1 MSNLLTNSLD
11 IVAVAKLLLAI
22 LCGGA
27 IGFERELSRKAA
39 GLRTNV
45 LICMGSALF
54 MIVSRQIGGGAPYT
68 DPARLVA
75 QVVTGIGFLGA
86 GVILQARGS
95 ITGLTTAATIF
106 IVAAVGITIGEGMF
120 GLAVLSTAL
129 IIIVLVVLRRV
140 ERFIIRR
147 QRMFHYSLK
156 THNPAQLLENLLD
169 LLERQNL
176 HLEDFDVDNS
186 PDGEHVVRISIV
198 TSIEGNRRLLT
209 ELPGL
214 GSDLM
219 TSTHEHGG

>member
-1 MSNLLTNSLD
+1 MTFITSLNFL
-11 IVAVAKLLLAI
+11 ITAKLVLAI

-54 MIVSRQIGGGAPYT
+54 MIISRHIGGGAPYT

-106 IVAAVGITIGEGMF
+106 VVGAVGIAIGDGMF
-120 GLAVLSTAL
+120 GTALLSTAL
-129 IIIVLVVLRRV
+129 IIVVLVVLRRV
-140 ERFIIRR
+140 ERFVLRR

-156 THNPAQLLENLLD
+156 TRNPAQLLENLLD
-169 LLERQNL
+169 LLERQHL
-176 HLEDFDVDNS
+176 QLEDFDVDNNTE
-186 PDGEHVVRISIV
+186 GEHIVRLSVV
-198 TSIEGNRRLLT
+198 TSIEGNRLLLT
-209 ELPGL
+209 ELPAL

-219 TSTHEHGG
+219 TSTHERSD

>member
-1 MSNLLTNSLD
+1 MTFITSPNFL
-11 IVAVAKLLLAI
+11 IAAKLVLAI

-27 IGFERELSRKAA
+27 IGFERELNRKAA

-54 MIVSRQIGGGAPYT
+54 MIISRHIGGGAPYT

-106 IVAAVGITIGEGMF
+106 VVGAVGIAIGDGMF
-120 GLAVLSTAL
+120 AAALLSTAL
-129 IIIVLVVLRRV
+129 IIVVLVVLRRV
-140 ERFIIRR
+140 ERFVLRR

-156 THNPAQLLENLLD
+156 TRDPAQLLENLLD
-169 LLERQNL
+169 LLERHHLQ
-176 HLEDFDVDNS
+176 LEDFDVDNNAE
-186 PDGEHVVRISIV
+186 GEHIVRLSVV
-198 TSIEGNRRLLT
+198 TSIEGNRQLLS
-209 ELPGL
+209 ELPSL

-219 TSTHEHGG
+219 TSTHQRSD

>member
-1 MSNLLTNSLD
+1 MTFITSLNFL
-11 IVAVAKLLLAI
+11 ITAKLVLAI

-54 MIVSRQIGGGAPYT
+54 MIISRHIGGGAPYT

-106 IVAAVGITIGEGMF
+106 VVGAVGIAIGDGMF
-120 GLAVLSTAL
+120 GTALLSTAL
-129 IIIVLVVLRRV
+129 IIVVLVVLRRV
-140 ERFIIRR
+140 ERFVLRR

-156 THNPAQLLENLLD
+156 TRNPAQLLENLLD
-169 LLERQNL
+169 LLERQHL
-176 HLEDFDVDNS
+176 QLEDFDVDNN
-186 PDGEHVVRISIV
+186 PEGEHIVRLSVV
-198 TSIEGNRRLLT
+198 TSIEGNRQLLT
-209 ELPGL
+209 ELPAL

-219 TSTHEHGG
+219 TSTHERSD

>member
-1 MSNLLTNSLD
+1 MSFITSLNFL
-11 IVAVAKLLLAI
+11 IAAKLVLAI

-54 MIVSRQIGGGAPYT
+54 MIISRHIGGGAPYT

-95 ITGLTTAATIF
+95 VTGLTTAATIF
-106 IVAAVGITIGEGMF
+106 VVAAVGIAIGDGMF
-120 GLAVLSTAL
+120 GAAVLSTAL
-129 IIIVLVVLRRV
+129 IIVVLVVLRRV
-140 ERFIIRR
+140 ERFVLRR

-156 THNPAQLLENLLD
+156 TRDPAQLLESLLD
-169 LLERQNL
+169 LLERQHL
-176 HLEDFDVDNS
+176 QLEDFDVDNNAE
-186 PDGEHVVRISIV
+186 GEHIVRLSVV
-198 TSIEGNRRLLT
+198 TSIEGNRQLLT
-209 ELPGL
+209 ELPAL

-219 TSTHEHGG
+219 TSTHERGD

>member
-1 MSNLLTNSLD
+1 MSFITSLNFL
-11 IVAVAKLLLAI
+11 ITAKLVLAI

-54 MIVSRQIGGGAPYT
+54 MIISRHIGGGAPYT

-106 IVAAVGITIGEGMF
+106 IVAAVGIAIGDGMF
-120 GLAVLSTAL
+120 AAALLSTAL
-129 IIIVLVVLRRV
+129 IIVVLVVLRRV
-140 ERFIIRR
+140 ERFVLRR

-156 THNPAQLLENLLD
+156 TRDPAQLLESLLD
-169 LLERQNL
+169 LLERQHL
-176 HLEDFDVDNS
+176 QLEDFDVDNNAE
-186 PDGEHVVRISIV
+186 GEHTVRLSVV
-198 TSIEGNRRLLT
+198 TSIEGNRQLLT
-209 ELPGL
+209 ELPAL

-219 TSTHEHGG
+219 TSTHERGD

>member
-1 MSNLLTNSLD
+1 MTFITSLNFL
-11 IVAVAKLLLAI
+11 IAAKLVLAI

-54 MIVSRQIGGGAPYT
+54 MIISRHIGGGAPYT

-95 ITGLTTAATIF
+95 VTGLTTAATIF
-106 IVAAVGITIGEGMF
+106 IVAAVGIAIGDGMF
-120 GLAVLSTAL
+120 GAALLSTAL
-129 IIIVLVVLRRV
+129 IIVVLVVLRRV
-140 ERFIIRR
+140 ERFVLRR

-156 THNPAQLLENLLD
+156 TRDPAQLLESLLD
-169 LLERQNL
+169 LLERQHL
-176 HLEDFDVDNS
+176 QLEDFDVDN
-186 PDGEHVVRISIV
+186 DAEGEHIVRLSVV
-198 TSIEGNRRLLT
+198 TSIEGNRQLLA
-209 ELPGL
+209 ELPAL

-219 TSTHEHGG
+219 TSTHERSD

>member
-1 MSNLLTNSLD
+1 MITTSLN
-11 IVAVAKLLLAI
+11 IVIALKLVLAI

-54 MIVSRQIGGGAPYT
+54 MIISRHIGGGAPYT

-106 IVAAVGITIGEGMF
+106 IVAAVGIAIGEGMF
-120 GLAVLSTAL
+120 SPALLSTVL
-129 IIIVLVVLRRV
+129 IISVLVVLRRV
-140 ERFIIRR
+140 ERFVIRR

-156 THNPAQLLENLLD
+156 TRDPAQFLENLLD
-169 LLERQNL
+169 LLERQHL
-176 HLEDFDVDNS
+176 QLEDFDVDNN
-186 PDGEHVVRISIV
+186 PEGEHVVRVSIV
-198 TSIEGNRRLLT
+198 TSIDGNRRLLS
-209 ELPGL
+209 ELPAL
-214 GSDLM
+214 GSDLT
-219 TSTHEHGG
+219 TSTHERGD

>member
-1 MSNLLTNSLD
+1 MTFITSLNFL
-11 IVAVAKLLLAI
+11 IAAKLVLAI

-54 MIVSRQIGGGAPYT
+54 MIISRHIGGGAPYT

-106 IVAAVGITIGEGMF
+106 VVGAVGIAIGDGMF
-120 GLAVLSTAL
+120 GAALLATAL

-140 ERFIIRR
+140 ERFILRR

-156 THNPAQLLENLLD
+156 TRDPAQLLESLLD
-169 LLERQNL
+169 LLERQHL
-176 HLEDFDVDNS
+176 QLEDFDVDNNGE
-186 PDGEHVVRISIV
+186 GEHTVRLSVV
-198 TSIEGNRRLLT
+198 TSIEGNRQLLT
-209 ELPGL
+209 ELPAL

-219 TSTHEHGG
+219 TSTYQRSD

>member
-1 MSNLLTNSLD
+1 MTFITSLNFL
-11 IVAVAKLLLAI
+11 IAAKLLLAI

-54 MIVSRQIGGGAPYT
+54 MIISRHIGGGAPYT

-106 IVAAVGITIGEGMF
+106 VVGAVGIAIGEGMF
-120 GLAVLSTAL
+120 GAALLSTAL
-129 IIIVLVVLRRV
+129 IIVVLVVLRRV
-140 ERFIIRR
+140 ERFILKR

-156 THNPAQLLENLLD
+156 TGNPAQFLENLLD
-169 LLERQNL
+169 LLERQHL
-176 HLEDFDVDNS
+176 QLEDFDVDNN
-186 PDGEHVVRISIV
+186 PDGEHVVRLSVV
-198 TSIEGNRRLLT
+198 TSIEGNRQLLT
-209 ELPGL
+209 ELPAL
-214 GSDLM
+214 GSNLM
-219 TSTHEHGG
+219 TSTHERSD

>member
-1 MSNLLTNSLD
+1 MTFITSLNFL
-11 IVAVAKLLLAI
+11 IAAKLVLAI

-54 MIVSRQIGGGAPYT
+54 MIISRHIGGGAPYT

-106 IVAAVGITIGEGMF
+106 VVGAVGIAIGDGMF
-120 GLAVLSTAL
+120 GAALLATAL
-129 IIIVLVVLRRV
+129 IIVVLVVLRRV
-140 ERFIIRR
+140 ERFVLRR

-156 THNPAQLLENLLD
+156 TRDPAQLLENLLD
-169 LLERQNL
+169 LLERHRLQ
-176 HLEDFDVDNS
+176 LEDFDVDNNAE
-186 PDGEHVVRISIV
+186 GEHIVRLSVV
-198 TSIEGNRRLLT
+198 TSIEGNRQLLS
-209 ELPGL
+209 ELPSL

-219 TSTHEHGG
+219 TSTHERSD